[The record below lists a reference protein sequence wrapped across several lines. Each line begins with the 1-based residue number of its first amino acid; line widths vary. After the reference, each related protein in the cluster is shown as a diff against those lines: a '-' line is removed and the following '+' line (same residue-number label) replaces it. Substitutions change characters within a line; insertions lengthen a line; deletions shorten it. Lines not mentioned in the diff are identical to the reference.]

1 MIIINNTLSIPESEI
16 SFSTSRSSGPGGQH
30 VNTASTKV
38 TLIFNVDDSATLSL
52 NQKYRIKSV
61 LSGRINLSGELRLS
75 AEEHRSQYRNRQEVV
90 ERFRKMIAEAVKPP
104 KKRKKTRIP
113 HGSKLRRLDSKK
125 KKAEKKKNRS
135 RPDY

>member
-1 MIIINNTLSIPESEI
+1 MIIINSTLSIPESEI

-38 TLIFNVDDSATLSL
+38 TLIFNVDDSATLSP

-90 ERFRKMIAEAVKPP
+90 ERFRKMITEAVKPP